1 MANYEVPL
9 RYLKRQFLQ
18 LARMNTELNP
28 KNLTLKQISIWEEN
42 LFTQL
47 ALIDKI
53 REIEYDLELSAA
65 DDEEEEDNRS
75 QHRFSKFRKRR

>member
-1 MANYEVPL
+1 MVNYNVPL

-28 KNLTLKQISIWEEN
+28 KDLTLKQISAWTEN
-42 LFTQL
+42 LLTQL

-53 REIEYDLELSAA
+53 LELEYQQDLEN
-65 DDEEEEDNRS
+65 DEELEESARRS
-75 QHRFSKFRKRR
+75 HRFTKLRKRK

>member
-1 MANYEVPL
+1 MVNYNVPL

-28 KNLTLKQISIWEEN
+28 KDLTLKQISAWTEN
-42 LFTQL
+42 LLTQL

-53 REIEYDLELSAA
+53 LELEYQQDLEN
-65 DDEEEEDNRS
+65 DEELVESARRS
-75 QHRFSKFRKRR
+75 HRFTKLRKRK

>member
-47 ALIDKI
+47 GAVGKLKVN
-53 REIEYDLELSAA
+53 SA
-65 DDEEEEDNRS
+65 S
-75 QHRFSKFRKRR
+75 S